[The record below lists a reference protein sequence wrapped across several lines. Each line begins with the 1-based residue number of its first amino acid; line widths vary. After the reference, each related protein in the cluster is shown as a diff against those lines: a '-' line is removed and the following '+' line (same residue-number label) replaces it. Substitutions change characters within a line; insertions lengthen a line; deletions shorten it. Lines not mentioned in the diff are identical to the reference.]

1 MKEDKIANI
10 KIKQNMLESTLQH
23 KKLLRQLHMKKHWE
37 LSNDLHRR
45 KLISFKKLIQFKT
58 DRLRRNI
65 TRLQANRA
73 EKVREKEI
81 ISWKKRLMERVE
93 NQEKIHQLMKEVDR
107 QRRTFIEEH
116 KSKYKTKWQ
125 LIEKEIRTRSQHN
138 RRKFRNKISNEDSA
152 SCQVSGNTPTNGT
165 DFQEIFDRLL
175 EGDIC
180 KALNTA
186 LDLGANIKVPFDAND
201 PIYKAAQFIMQHILT
216 KLDKDLSNDK
226 EAFQSVYERVDHFF
240 AEAKKFVIFVSKI
253 AWLPSL
259 YSRDITFYRDQ
270 LR

>member
-10 KIKQNMLESTLQH
+10 KIKQNMLEATLQH

-93 NQEKIHQLMKEVDR
+93 NQEKIH
-107 QRRTFIEEH
+107 
-116 KSKYKTKWQ
+116 
-125 LIEKEIRTRSQHN
+125 
-138 RRKFRNKISNEDSA
+138 
-152 SCQVSGNTPTNGT
+152 
-165 DFQEIFDRLL
+165 
-175 EGDIC
+175 
-180 KALNTA
+180 
-186 LDLGANIKVPFDAND
+186 
-201 PIYKAAQFIMQHILT
+201 
-216 KLDKDLSNDK
+216 
-226 EAFQSVYERVDHFF
+226 
-240 AEAKKFVIFVSKI
+240 
-253 AWLPSL
+253 
-259 YSRDITFYRDQ
+259 
-270 LR
+270 